1 MIKRPI
7 TYSVCMLLALAVY
20 TTGYAVSLPELPDQ
34 ARAGD
39 AIGIAPGLNDTTP
52 VGSDV
57 IPGESLRT
65 LPDIPSNDGGKP
77 DPLPGNHGIAD
88 LVKGIAPGPAGTTP
102 VSGDFIPGE
111 SIRDLVN
118 NSADADG
125 DVAGIL
131 SSPLQSTALA
141 LPMGG
146 AIAIP
151 EPSTLTIVAISIIG
165 IIGRQRKA

>member
-1 MIKRPI
+1 MIKHLFRC
-7 TYSVCMLLALAVY
+7 SACLLLTLAICAAA
-20 TTGYAVSLPELPDQ
+20 YAVTLPDLPDQ

-65 LPDIPSNDGGKP
+65 LPDIPDNDGGKP
-77 DPLPGNHGIAD
+77 DPLSGNQ
-88 LVKGIAPGPAGTTP
+88 GIAPGPAGTTP

-111 SIRDLVN
+111 SIRELIN
-118 NSADADG
+118 NGADAGG
-125 DVAGIL
+125 DVAAIL
-131 SSPLQSTALA
+131 NGSLQSAALS

-151 EPSTLTIVAISIIG
+151 EPSTLTIAAVSIIG
-165 IIGRQRKA
+165 LIRRSKKA